1 MQNPLPLCH
10 QVTVRLSDADYQRLL
25 AFGLRR
31 GLRLPQL
38 LRTSALERVLA
49 EETAGRLS

>member
-31 GLRLPQL
+31 GTRLPQQL
-38 LRTSALERVLA
+38 CSSALKRVLVEA
-49 EETAGRLS
+49 TTGRES